1 MSKES
6 TTSIVYR
13 QMFLEI
19 ETELK
24 NKSWT
29 FLFTDGSKIATS
41 TSFSLIHSNGTTIT
55 RGVLDEHCSIFSAEA
70 TAIKEAAEYANK
82 QKGKFVI
89 CSDSRSTINAIENI
103 RMMNPVISRIRDLCI
118 KNPNIIRLMWVPGHS
133 GIHGNELADKI
144 ANDSHLSPS
153 ILHPVFFEKDI
164 TNEIN
169 TILQNKYLMEWANYN
184 HRYSK
189 INTDKSKTIFS
200 STCTRKSAKIMSRL
214 RIGHTKLTHAHILT
228 RSSRPDCIFCFDNQ
242 LTVDHILDDCVI
254 LLPQRISIFG
264 NVKPSSLL
272 HSINNLSIN
281 MFIEFLCKSN
291 LLEEI

>member
-1 MSKES
+1 
-6 TTSIVYR
+6 
-13 QMFLEI
+13 
-19 ETELK
+19 
-24 NKSWT
+24 
-29 FLFTDGSKIATS
+29 
-41 TSFSLIHSNGTTIT
+41 
-55 RGVLDEHCSIFSAEA
+55 
-70 TAIKEAAEYANK
+70 
-82 QKGKFVI
+82 
-89 CSDSRSTINAIENI
+89 
-103 RMMNPVISRIRDLCI
+103 MNPGISRIRDLCI
-118 KNPNIIRLMWVPGHS
+118 KNPNKIRLMWVPGHS